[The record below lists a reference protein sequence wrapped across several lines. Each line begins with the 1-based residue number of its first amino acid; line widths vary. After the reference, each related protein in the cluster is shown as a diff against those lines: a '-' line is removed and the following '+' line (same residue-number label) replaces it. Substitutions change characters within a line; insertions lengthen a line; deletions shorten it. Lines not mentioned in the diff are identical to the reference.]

1 MSQTHDKGVVI
12 VGGGAAACATVVGL
26 RRHGF
31 VGKITVLAE
40 ESHVPYDRPPLSK
53 EVLSGAWAVE
63 KTELLPGGALERANV
78 TWLRGQRAV
87 AVDLG
92 AQTVTAD
99 NGTLHMYDHM
109 VIATGVRPRIINS
122 RVAAGVHVLRSIGD
136 ALRLREALRPDAR
149 LVVVGAGFLG
159 LEVAATART
168 LGCDVVVVEP
178 LLQPLA
184 NRVGEVVAARL
195 LALHGAHGV
204 RILPGAS
211 VEAIA
216 PPGRDSGGAVTSAPP
231 LAEVVLTDKTVLPAD
246 AVLVAVGSQPCVEW
260 LDGSGL
266 DLSDGVLCDQ
276 YGRAADR
283 VWAAGDVARWFHA
296 GLGRH
301 ARFEHRMNAGNQGAA
316 VARGITGVPRTS
328 VPLPFFWT
336 NQFAA
341 RVQMWGVM
349 PANALVA
356 MVEGSAVADSFVVA
370 VRDEASGRLAA
381 VVAWNAAGKSGWY
394 RGALQ
399 AEIDVA
405 ADRWSRDSS
414 R

>member
-1 MSQTHDKGVVI
+1 
-12 VGGGAAACATVVGL
+12 
-26 RRHGF
+26 
-31 VGKITVLAE
+31 
-40 ESHVPYDRPPLSK
+40 
-53 EVLSGAWAVE
+53 
-63 KTELLPGGALERANV
+63 
-78 TWLRGQRAV
+78 
-87 AVDLG
+87 
-92 AQTVTAD
+92 
-99 NGTLHMYDHM
+99 MYDHM

-301 ARFEHRMNAGNQGAA
+301 ARFEHRMNAGDQGAA